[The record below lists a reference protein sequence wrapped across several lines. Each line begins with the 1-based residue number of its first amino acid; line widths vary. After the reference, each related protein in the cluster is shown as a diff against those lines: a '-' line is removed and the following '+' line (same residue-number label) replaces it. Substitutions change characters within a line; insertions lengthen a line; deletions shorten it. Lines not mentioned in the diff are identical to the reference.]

1 MKVLF
6 VQHDHVSPLGPVGE
20 RFQQLGF
27 EIETMLVVPEEKYRE
42 PNIEVSFPDY
52 SNYDV
57 IIPLGSPWGAWD
69 DACIGNWL
77 QPELNLDQSR
87 YRSRCS
93 CSWYLL
99 RRPTNG
105 KSSRWLCCTRTQT

>member
-6 VQHDHVSPLGPVGE
+6 IQHDHVSPLGPVGE

-27 EIETMLVVPEEKYRE
+27 EIETMLVVPEDKYRE
-42 PNIEVSFPDY
+42 PNIEVNFPDY

-77 QPELNLDQSR
+77 QP
-87 YRSRCS
+87 
-93 CSWYLL
+93 
-99 RRPTNG
+99 
-105 KSSRWLCCTRTQT
+105 